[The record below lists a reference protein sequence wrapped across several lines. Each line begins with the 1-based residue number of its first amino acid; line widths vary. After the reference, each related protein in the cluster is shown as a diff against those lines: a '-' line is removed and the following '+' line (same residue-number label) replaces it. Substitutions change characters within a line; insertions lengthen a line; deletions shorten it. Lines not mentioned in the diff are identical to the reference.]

1 MAITFACLLLLFLV
15 VVVASAV
22 VVGVALA
29 VPIFLFGVFL
39 FSFSARWCLR
49 ELAPEIYQSR
59 PFLDK
64 ALAGATWV
72 SALGFVVFTLVLG
85 AVVWFITHQPMGYP

>member
-1 MAITFACLLLLFLV
+1 LLVL
-15 VVVASAV
+15 AAV

-49 ELAPEIYQSR
+49 ELAPEIHQSR

-64 ALAGATWV
+64 ALAGAGWV
-72 SALGFVVFTLVLG
+72 SALGFVVFALVLG
-85 AVVWFITHQPMGYP
+85 AVVWFISHQPIGYP